1 MKYFCVAFKQKNGM
15 QVEIFLII
23 ALGIF
28 LGFFIQTVIGFA
40 GALIALPILLFVITL
55 SDAIAYISLFY
66 FLSSI
71 YLVKKEWINIDKK
84 LIIKVAITAI
94 IGTAV
99 GIWVLNFGKPLI
111 LKKSLGVFL
120 LIYVV
125 YSFYDVKKFKSS
137 KIFEYSF
144 GFLGGFFSGLF
155 STGGPL
161 FVILVKNA
169 TLDMKTFRATMFGV
183 LGLVSIIRVPMISVG
198 GILNWSHVYYALF
211 VLPFFLLALFLG
223 KKMYSKVNESVMRK
237 SVLTVLFFS
246 GALLLIRS

>member
-1 MKYFCVAFKQKNGM
+1 M
-15 QVEIFLII
+15 QIEVLLVI

-40 GALIALPILLFVITL
+40 GALVALPILLFVITL

-71 YLVKKEWINIDKK
+71 YLIKKEWVNIDKE
-84 LIIKVAITAI
+84 LIIKVAITST
-94 IGTAV
+94 IGIAV
-99 GIWVLNFGKPLI
+99 GIWILNFGKPLL
-111 LKKSLGVFL
+111 LKKLLGIFL
-120 LIYVV
+120 LTYVV
-125 YSFYDVKKFKSS
+125 YSLFDVKKFKSS
-137 KIFEYSF
+137 SLLEYTF

-183 LGLVSIIRVPMISVG
+183 LGLVSIIRIPMISIG
-198 GILNWSHVYYALF
+198 GILNWNHVYYSLF
-211 VLPFFLLALFLG
+211 ILPFFFIAIFLG
-223 KKMYSKVNESVMRK
+223 KKMYSKTNDTVLRK
-237 SVLTVLFFS
+237 SVLAVLFFS
-246 GALLLIRS
+246 GVILLFKS

>member
-1 MKYFCVAFKQKNGM
+1 M
-15 QVEIFLII
+15 QIEILLVI

-40 GALIALPILLFVITL
+40 GALVALPILLFVVGL

-84 LIIKVAITAI
+84 LIIKVAISST
-94 IGTAV
+94 IGIAV
-99 GIWVLNFGKPLI
+99 GIWVLNFGRALI
-111 LKKSLGVFL
+111 LKKLLGVFL
-120 LIYVV
+120 LVYVIY
-125 YSFYDVKKFKSS
+125 SLYDVKKFKTSS
-137 KIFEYSF
+137 LLEYTF

-183 LGLVSIIRVPMISVG
+183 LGLVSIIRVPMISIG
-198 GILNWSHVYYALF
+198 GILHWHHLYYSLF
-211 VLPFFLLALFLG
+211 ILPFFFIAIFLG
-223 KKMYSKVNESVMRK
+223 KKMYSKINESVLRK
-237 SVLTVLFFS
+237 SVLAVLFFS
-246 GALLLIRS
+246 GVILLIKS